1 MKKKL
6 LLGSTLIGFSLF
18 AYADEGM
25 WTLNNLPKEALAKK
39 YKFTP
44 EEKWVQHVQLSSARL
59 AGGCSGSFVSANGLV
74 MTNHHC
80 AHDCI
85 ADLSTK
91 EKDFVASGFFAKTEA
106 EEVKCPGMEINKL
119 LEITDVTERINKATA
134 GLSDQK
140 FNDAQ
145 KAETS
150 KIEKECANG
159 DAKLRCDVV
168 RLYQGGVFNLYKY
181 QRFQDIRLVFAPELS
196 IAFFG
201 GDPDNFNFP
210 RYNLDA
216 AFIRVYEENKPVKMD
231 HFFSWSKAGAADGE
245 LTFTAGNPGRTE
257 RLLTIAQLE
266 AQRDLSQPA
275 TLLRLAEYRGLLT
288 QYMTLGAEQH
298 RIAQDSIFFVENS
311 YKSIKGKQETLVNKS
326 FFAQKL
332 AAEKD
337 FKEKI
342 SANPEKQKL
351 YGAAWDNIAKALE
364 DQKKIRVDLAYM
376 EQGSGFNST
385 LFGLAKTLV
394 RASDEQAKPNEKRL
408 PEYAEARIPGVTLRV
423 FSEAPIY
430 DEMEIL
436 NLTFSLTKLREDLGA
451 DHPFVKKVLGKESP
465 ADMAKRLV
473 TKTTLRDLATRK
485 KLWEGGKKAVDEAA
499 KSDPMLQLV
508 KLVDEDAR
516 KVRKTYEDTIDS
528 VIKKNSELIAKARFE
543 VYGTNTY
550 PDATFTLRLSY
561 GQVKGYEENGKKI
574 TPFTNI
580 GGTFDRHTGS
590 DPFKL
595 PESWLN
601 NKTKLNAKI
610 PFNFITTNDIIGG
623 NSGSPVINK
632 NAEIVGLVFDGNIH
646 SLGGAYGFDES
657 LNRTVAVHSEA
668 IIEALTKVYGATRI
682 VEELRPKK

>member
-6 LLGSTLIGFSLF
+6 LLGSALIGFSLF

-25 WTLNNLPKEALAKK
+25 WTLNNLPKEALVKK

-80 AHDCI
+80 VHDCV

-91 EKDFVASGFFAKTEA
+91 DKDFVASGFYAKTEA
-106 EEVKCPGMEINKL
+106 EEVKCPGVEVNKL
-119 LEITDVTERINKATA
+119 IEITDVTERINKTTA

-145 KAETS
+145 KAEIS
-150 KIEKECANG
+150 KIEKECSKG

-181 QRFQDIRLVFAPELS
+181 QRFQDLRLVFAPEIS

-210 RYNLDA
+210 RYNLDS
-216 AFIRVYEENKPVKMD
+216 AFIRVYEDNKPVKMD
-231 HFFSWSKAGAADGE
+231 HFFSWSKAGAIEGE
-245 LTFTAGNPGRTE
+245 LTFVAGNPGRTE
-257 RLLTIAQLE
+257 RLLTISQLE
-266 AQRDLSQPA
+266 AQRDITQPA

-288 QYMTLGAEQH
+288 EFMARGPEQR
-298 RIAQDSIFFVENS
+298 RIAEDTLFGIENS
-311 YKSIKGKQETLVNKS
+311 FKAIKGRQQTLV
-326 FFAQKL
+326 
-332 AAEKD
+332 AEKD
-337 FKEKI
+337 FREKI
-342 SANPEKQKL
+342 NANPEKQKL
-351 YGAAWDNIAKALE
+351 YAAAWDNIAKALE
-364 DQKKIRVDLAYM
+364 EQKKLRLDLSYM

-385 LFGLAKTLV
+385 LFGLAKTLT
-394 RASDEQAKPNEKRL
+394 RAADEVTKPNEKRL
-408 PEYAEARIPGVTLRV
+408 PEFAEARIPGVTLRL

-436 NLTFSLTKLREDLGA
+436 DLTFSLTKLREDMGA
-451 DHPFVKKVLGKESP
+451 DNPFVKKVLGKESP
-465 ADMAKRLV
+465 AELAKRLI
-473 TKTTLRDLATRK
+473 TKTSLKDLATRK

-499 KSDPMLQLV
+499 KADPLLQLV
-508 KLVDEDAR
+508 RLIDEDGR

-528 VIKKNSELIAKARFE
+528 AIKKNSELIAKARFE

-561 GQVKGYEENGKKI
+561 GQVKGYEENGKKVA
-574 TPFTNI
+574 PFTNI

-595 PESWLN
+595 PESWLS
-601 NKTKLNAKI
+601 NKTKLNGKV
-610 PFNFITTNDIIGG
+610 PFNFVTTNDIIGG
-623 NSGSPVINK
+623 NSGSPVINR
-632 NAEIVGLVFDGNIH
+632 NAEIVGLVFDGNIQ

-657 LNRTVAVHSEA
+657 VNRTVAVHSEA
-668 IIEALTKVYGATRI
+668 IIEALTKVYNATRI
-682 VEELRPKK
+682 VDELRPKK